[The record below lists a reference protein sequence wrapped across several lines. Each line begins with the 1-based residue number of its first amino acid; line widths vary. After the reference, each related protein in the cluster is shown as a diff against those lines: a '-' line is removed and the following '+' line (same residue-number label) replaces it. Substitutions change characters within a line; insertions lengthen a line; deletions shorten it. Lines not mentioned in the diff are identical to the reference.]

1 MFRLLQWF
9 IGLALLMGVGE
20 VGVHAVMDMANKAA
34 NAQAHDQISYSK
46 WNAMLWTGK
55 GLNSKKHH

>member
-1 MFRLLQWF
+1 
-9 IGLALLMGVGE
+9 
-20 VGVHAVMDMANKAA
+20 MANKAA

-55 GLNSKKHH
+55 GLHPKKQH